1 MATYSRRQV
10 LKYGAAL
17 VAGGVAGALPPSG
30 MEAGGAGFGF
40 GRPGAPG
47 KVVSVKGY
55 CPFCQVRCTYH
66 ARVEDGVLASL
77 VGDAGNRWT
86 GGAMCPKG
94 MSMVE
99 LVASPHRVV
108 HPMLRTQSG
117 WKQIPYPE
125 AIDLIV
131 AKLREAKE
139 KYGKEVGG
147 HIALTSPLWDCRES
161 ELAALLTMRM
171 AGSVHLMPAGEV
183 CISSASNMLG
193 LMLGVNTST
202 TTVDEILNC
211 ETLVL
216 WGANINELYPPYT
229 RWLDKAREKGVRI
242 VYIDP
247 RRTRTSLW
255 SSMQLQPWPGTDGV
269 LALGALRHVIE
280 SGSYDADY
288 VARLTGDFEL
298 LKEDVAPYT
307 LEKVSGLTGLGQEEL
322 SAFYA
327 VVARSRRTIVWLGG
341 ALSRYTNGIQS
352 LRAIIALQGI
362 RDNLIGP
369 GKGMLTMEGGKPAGE
384 SEFIDHVCGPNT
396 SPRMNFRRLRLAMG
410 KGEIS
415 LLFLNSS
422 YRRYPDSKGVLA
434 ALGKVGFI
442 VHRGFFE
449 TEEMEVAHLFV
460 PATFS
465 PESEGSHY
473 GAEKQVVWRDKAVDA
488 PGECVPDWQFYRDIG
503 RKLAGDAYP
512 DFDTPADLYRRFC
525 EVIPSWKGMTLDRV
539 RTSPDGM
546 VWPRYSESDPEQTGS
561 SFVDGK
567 LLTPDGKMSTND
579 QVFGRIEWEPPKG
592 SPLGKDKNPDLPLI
606 LTQGKVLHH
615 WQQTLT
621 NFSKGLAQFS
631 NGRYVNIHP
640 DTAARFDLKQGQ
652 QVLIETATG
661 SVEARVEIV
670 DTIIPGILFTPSHF
684 TRSSPFP
691 ENRSEHINTIL
702 PNYWDRISSQ
712 TNGIGCTLRKV
723 G

>member
-1 MATYSRRQV
+1 MPTFSRRQV
-10 LKYGAAL
+10 LKYGAVL
-17 VAGGVAGALPPSG
+17 VAGGAAGVLPPSG
-30 MEAGGAGFGF
+30 MEAGAMGFGF
-40 GRPGAPG
+40 ERSRAP
-47 KVVSVKGY
+47 KQVVSVKGY

-66 ARVEDGVLASL
+66 ARVEDGVLTSL

-94 MSMVE
+94 MAMVE
-99 LVASPHRVV
+99 LVSSPHRIV
-108 HPMLRTQSG
+108 HPMLRTESG
-117 WKQIPYPE
+117 WKRITYPE

-131 AKLREAKE
+131 AKIGEAMRKYGREA
-139 KYGKEVGG
+139 GN

-193 LMLGVNTST
+193 LMLGINTST

-229 RWLDKAREKGVRI
+229 RWLDMAKDKGVKI

-255 SSMQLQPWPGTDGV
+255 SGMQLQPKPGTDGV
-269 LALGALRHVIE
+269 LALGALRFIIE
-280 SGSYDADY
+280 SGSFDPDY
-288 VARLTGDFEL
+288 VARLTGDFDL
-298 LKEDVAPYT
+298 LKEDVASYT
-307 LEKVSGLTGLGQEEL
+307 PEKVSEITGLNKEEL
-322 SAFYA
+322 ATFHA
-327 VVARSRRTIVWLGG
+327 VLANSRSTIVWLGG

-362 RDNLIGP
+362 RDNLIGR
-369 GKGMLTMEGGKPAGE
+369 GKGILTMEGGKPAGE
-384 SEFIDHVCGPNT
+384 AEFIDHVCGPNPA
-396 SPRMNFRRLRLAMG
+396 PRMNFRRLRLAMG
-410 KGEIS
+410 KGEIAV
-415 LLFLNSS
+415 LFLNSS

-442 VHRGFFE
+442 VHRGFFK
-449 TEEMEVAHLFV
+449 TEETEVAHLFV

-465 PESEGSHY
+465 PESQGSHY
-473 GAEKQVVWRDKAVDA
+473 GAEKQVVWRDKALEA

-503 RKLAGDAYP
+503 RKLAGDKYP
-512 DFDTPADLYRRFC
+512 DFETPADLYRRFC
-525 EVIPSWKGMTLDRV
+525 EAIPSWKGMTLEKV

-546 VWPRYSESDPEQTGS
+546 VWPRTSEHDRERTGT
-561 SFVDGK
+561 SFVDGR
-567 LLTPDGKMSTND
+567 LLTPDGKMGMND

-592 SPLGKDKNPDLPLI
+592 SPLGKDKDPGFPLI

-640 DTAARFDLKQGQ
+640 DTAARFDLKQGER
-652 QVLIETATG
+652 VLIETATG
-661 SVEARVEIV
+661 SVEARVDV
-670 DTIIPGILFTPSHF
+670 TDAIIPGIIFTPSHL

-712 TNGIGCTLRKV
+712 TNGVGCTLKKL